1 MVILPNNL
9 LRVQLHHNLLRV
21 LLHQKI
27 LRGLLPNNLLRVQL
41 HHNPLHHSLMMV
53 LPMVPQHNQHTC
65 LRNSCHTG
73 SFQGMS
79 PNRKRSGSQCMS
91 QSKSSRGRR
100 HPHRTQDLFP
110 CSEEVGNLPC
120 LCLGTSYP
128 SNIRGSQSPYH
139 TSPQF
144 RSCSCLHTLRS
155 NRPTRSPGRCSSC
168 RTSNPQN
175 RIHRRRRSQFLAHK

>member
-1 MVILPNNL
+1 LMVTVLLMVILLMRHSHSL
-9 LRVQLHHNLLRV
+9 LMVMV
-21 LLHQKI
+21 LLMVI
-27 LRGLLPNNLLRVQL
+27 LLAQI
-41 HHNPLHHSLMMV
+41 HHT
-53 LPMVPQHNQHTC
+53 QHNQHTC

-73 SFQGMS
+73 SSQGTS

-120 LCLGTSYP
+120 LCLGTSFP

-175 RIHRRRRSQFLAHK
+175 RIHRRRRSQFLARK